1 MEFSKDL
8 SASEAKYKYL
18 GLPKATREEFPE
30 KDEIFDVK
38 FKGKK
43 YKMKVNNKNSIMI
56 TQLYGS
62 HEFQEDETLT
72 IKSAK
77 KGYDFSV
84 E

>member
-1 MEFSKDL
+1 
-8 SASEAKYKYL
+8 
-18 GLPKATREEFPE
+18 
-30 KDEIFDVK
+30 
-38 FKGKK
+38 
-43 YKMKVNNKNSIMI
+43 MKVNNKNSIMI